1 MAIKIDLH
9 AGAISHAE
17 FMKLIKGGASLDLN
31 TAPPKPFKWIL
42 DAVWLNLVELSSLHP
57 FTDILQ
63 QVLKINVK
71 IQIVYKLYS
80 HIGARKRTRMAI
92 LGGKRATRSGRNPLW
107 LF

>member
-80 HIGARKRTRMAI
+80 HIGARK
-92 LGGKRATRSGRNPLW
+92 
-107 LF
+107 